1 MDNVVPPVP
10 PKKKRNVKTLT
21 SQTSNMTYT
30 VDGVMTTWNDTT
42 EYDMSFR
49 KLTDDEQQAKVR
61 RSNKGAEKQMKGI
74 IKNKLIAVNY
84 TTVVAEKLR
93 EHLSAGRVQQASM
106 FHASPKTLSM
116 SISNPNFI
124 SVGEWVEVDADR
136 SPGFNSEG
144 GIAVIISVHDNFADV
159 KYVLTKWVEK
169 LIPIRRLTTIPMPH
183 RGPRASLRQTKVVSQ
198 LKAAPSPKNTG
209 NNFRTMS
216 HVQILKYGLTNNLWK
231 KKGWLFQLLHN
242 EGIVEDTR
250 QSRKE
255 HCWSYYKSQMLYI
268 EAMQDAK
275 QDADFDPRRSDHKT
289 GGKDGKFVK
298 AKHGTVKP
306 KNPLT
311 VTYLCFAFDI
321 PYASFKRWKND
332 AFVSKTYVPEHKGKS
347 VLTDKEWA
355 SKIYN
360 ARRMY
365 ISHTLAVWLEKN
377 PTKKNDTNAKKVG
390 HGYDILKY

>member
-1 MDNVVPPVP
+1 VLFP
-10 PKKKRNVKTLT
+10 
-21 SQTSNMTYT
+21 
-30 VDGVMTTWNDTT
+30 
-42 EYDMSFR
+42 
-49 KLTDDEQQAKVR
+49 
-61 RSNKGAEKQMKGI
+61 
-74 IKNKLIAVNY
+74 LIAVCSSLGLCLLPCY
-84 TTVVAEKLR
+84 E
-93 EHLSAGRVQQASM
+93 
-106 FHASPKTLSM
+106 
-116 SISNPNFI
+116 
-124 SVGEWVEVDADR
+124 GEWVEVDADR

-169 LIPIRRLTTIPMPH
+169 LIPIRRSTTIPMPH

-289 GGKDGKFVK
+289 GKDGKFVK

-390 HGYDILKY
+390 HGHDILKY